1 MGTEAWPY
9 EQALLDF
16 PADLDLLIGYQFY
29 KLDIIENE
37 ANDTGHK
44 LEDEIKRILEEYYYY
59 GLNCVNNR

>member
-29 KLDIIENE
+29 KLDIIENNG
-37 ANDTGHK
+37 NDSGREPDDT
-44 LEDEIKRILEEYYYY
+44 IKRVLENYYY
-59 GLNCVNNR
+59 NVCVNNC